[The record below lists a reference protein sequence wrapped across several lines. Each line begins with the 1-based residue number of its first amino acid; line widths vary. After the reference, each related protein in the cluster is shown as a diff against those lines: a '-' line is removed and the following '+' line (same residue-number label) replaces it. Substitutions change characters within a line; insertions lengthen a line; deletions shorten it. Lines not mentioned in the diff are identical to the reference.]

1 MGLDISEI
9 EWATEEACVGD
20 MPQDGACGYVNDHV
34 ALILSLV
41 IILDHL
47 YHSLLATALN

>member
-1 MGLDISEI
+1 VLEI
-9 EWATEEACVGD
+9 CRKMEPVAI
-20 MPQDGACGYVNDHV
+20 VNDHV

-47 YHSLLATALN
+47 YHSLFATALN